1 MHGKNRVGYELSA
14 KGTASLSSFNPATNE
29 IRSDQFIAA
38 TAEDIEEAMLK
49 ATNAFEQY
57 RSTTPEQRAQFL
69 EAIAD
74 EILALDNELIH
85 AAMEESALPE
95 GRIVGE
101 RGRTMGQLKLF
112 AQLLREGSW
121 VEATIDT
128 AQPYREP
135 LPKPD
140 VRKML
145 RPLGPVVVFTASN
158 FPLAFSTAGGDT
170 ASALAAGC
178 PVVVK
183 AHNSHLHTNELVSD
197 AISRA
202 AEKTGMPDGVYSSLA
217 ADGFEL
223 GSTLVKHPKTK
234 AVAFTGSL
242 GGGMA
247 LYKMAI
253 EREEPIPVFAEM
265 GSINPVFF
273 LPDKLNAEAE
283 QLAKTYAGSIT
294 LGVGQFC
301 TNPGLLIGLESDAL
315 DLFCETISAEIS
327 EMQPAVMLNEGIAQN
342 FKKNKE
348 TSLAQGGV
356 DLISSN
362 QAETPRNGASPAV
375 ARVSADLFLTNPN
388 LQHEVFGPYSIVVT
402 CKDQSQMEEVI
413 DHLSGQLTITFM
425 GNDGDFQSFEPQIQ
439 KAEKRTGRLIYNGVP
454 TGVEVCA
461 SMQHGGPYPAAT
473 DSRFTSVGTDA
484 IKRFGRPV
492 AYQNAP
498 QQLLPDE
505 LKNDN
510 PLGVWRN
517 IDGEWSNK
525 GI

>member
-1 MHGKNRVGYELSA
+1 MHGKNRIGFNLSD
-14 KGTASLSSFNPATNE
+14 KGSAGLSSFNPATAE
-29 IRSDQFIAA
+29 IRNNQFVGA
-38 TAEDIEEAMLK
+38 TNEDIEATMQK
-49 ATNAFEQY
+49 ASDAFNTY
-57 RSTTPEQRAQFL
+57 RNTTPEQRAKFL
-69 EAIAD
+69 ETIAD
-74 EILALDNELIH
+74 EILALDNELVQ

-112 AQLLREGSW
+112 ASLLRDGAW

-128 AQPYREP
+128 AQPDREP

-223 GSTLVKHPKTK
+223 GTTLVKHPKTK

-265 GSINPVFF
+265 GSINPVIF
-273 LPDKLNAEAE
+273 LPEKLNSEAE

-301 TNPGLLIGLESDAL
+301 TNPGLLIGMEGANLEQ
-315 DLFCETISAEIS
+315 FCDTLATEIS
-327 EMQPAVMLNEGIAQN
+327 GSQPAVMLNEGIAKN
-342 FKKNKE
+342 FNKNKE
-348 TSLAQGGV
+348 TSLTQNGV
-356 DLISSN
+356 ELISSN
-362 QAETPRNGASPAV
+362 NVDIPRNGASPAV
-375 ARVSADLFLTNPN
+375 ARVSAEHFLANTN
-388 LQHEVFGPYSIVVT
+388 LQHEVFGPYSIVVSCT
-402 CKDQSQMEEVI
+402 DQTQLDQVI
-413 DHLSGQLTITFM
+413 NELHGQLTITFM
-425 GNDGDFQSFEPQIQ
+425 GNENDFQSFESQIQ
-439 KAEKRTGRLIYNGVP
+439 HAEKKTGRLIYNGVP

-461 SMQHGGPYPAAT
+461 SMQHGGPFPAAT
-473 DSRFTSVGTDA
+473 DSRFTSVGSDA
-484 IKRFGRPV
+484 IKRFARPV
-492 AYQNAP
+492 AYQNSP
-498 QQLLPDE
+498 QHLLPVE
-505 LKNDN
+505 LRDDN
-510 PLGVWRN
+510 SNSIWRN
-517 IDGEWSNK
+517 VDGQWTNK